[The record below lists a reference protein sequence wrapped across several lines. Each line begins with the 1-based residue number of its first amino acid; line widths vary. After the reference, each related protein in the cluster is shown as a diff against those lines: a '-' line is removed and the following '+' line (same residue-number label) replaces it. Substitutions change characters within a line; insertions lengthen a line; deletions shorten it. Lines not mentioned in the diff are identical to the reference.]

1 MLRFIVLALMLANV
15 GFYAWS
21 SGLLGAYGFAP
32 ASQTEPQRLAQQLKP
47 DALRV
52 LTPRQARQLESN
64 GSLTTPLATAFATPS
79 ATAVECLQA
88 GIFNEEQTV
97 VLRNRLISALP
108 AGSWVLEDALEPA
121 RWIVYMG
128 QYSSADAVAKKKGEL
143 RGLNVSFG
151 VLSNAALEPGL
162 SLGNFKSR
170 PEAEAALARIARQ
183 GVKTAKVMLDQPEQ
197 RGQRLTLA
205 TVNAALRNQL
215 EAIKPQ
221 LAGKA
226 LQICG

>member
-1 MLRFIVLALMLANV
+1 M
-15 GFYAWS
+15 
-21 SGLLGAYGFAP
+21 
-32 ASQTEPQRLAQQLKP
+32 
-47 DALRV
+47 
-52 LTPRQARQLESN
+52 
-64 GSLTTPLATAFATPS
+64 
-79 ATAVECLQA
+79 
-88 GIFNEEQTV
+88 
-97 VLRNRLISALP
+97 ISALP

>member
-1 MLRFIVLALMLANV
+1 MLALVLANV

-79 ATAVECLQA
+79 ATPSATAVECLQA

-128 QYSSADAVAKKKGEL
+128 QYSSADAVAKKKSEL